1 MSDKIYCYPNTDVLK
16 NKKNIKD
23 KERLL
28 QAEISYTSASLA
40 DLQIHPINGKFD
52 FNHLCE
58 IHRRIF
64 QDLYTWA
71 GKPRTVNIGKG
82 NLFCLVQNIPDYA
95 KSIFDNYYPDCLKAK
110 NDPNKFIHTFTEHYA
125 DLNALHPF
133 REGNGRSQREFAREL
148 CLQCGYIFDLTKTN
162 HKEMLDASIEF
173 FNIGNNTKLE
183 NIFKNAISPIKES
196 PDIKQ
201 KLQSSI
207 MTLSKDDIPIQTSHK
222 KKMDAALLKFEDILK
237 QDKAPNDDTQYE

>member
-1 MSDKIYCYPNTDVLK
+1 MSDKIYCYPGTNVLK

-23 KERLL
+23 KEKLL

-40 DLQIHPINGKFD
+40 DLQINPVNGRFD

-71 GKPRTVNIGKG
+71 GEIRTVNISKG

-95 KSIFDNYYPDCLKAK
+95 QSIFDNYYPDCVRAK
-110 NDPNKFIHTFTEHYA
+110 TDPDRFIHTLTSHYA

-148 CLQCGYIFDLTKTN
+148 CMECGYAFDLTGTT
-162 HKEMLDASIEF
+162 HEEMLDASILSF
-173 FNIGNNTKLE
+173 DRGDNKGLGD
-183 NIFKNAISPIKES
+183 IFKKAVIPLDEYKNLKES
-196 PDIKQ
+196 
-201 KLQSSI
+201 
-207 MTLSKDDIPIQTSHK
+207 
-222 KKMDAALLKFEDILK
+222 LKNDYGTILK
-237 QDKAPNDDTQYE
+237 